1 MAAVE
6 ACASAGGGV
15 GLSPPVPS
23 SLMPKTTG
31 GGRFMV
37 GFGAP
42 RLGATPEMVG
52 SALMAAESA
61 AAAGAVDKPGPMLC
75 MG

>member
-1 MAAVE
+1 
-6 ACASAGGGV
+6 
-15 GLSPPVPS
+15 VPS
-23 SLMPKTTG
+23 SLVPKTAG
-31 GGRFMV
+31 GGRLMV

-42 RLGATPEMVG
+42 GLGATPEMVG